1 MSLES
6 SKKSDL
12 YEKILMGESMEPEQ
26 FSFIPV
32 RPSGS
37 GFKFSSQIPDPAGEV
52 VEDPSR
58 HRFSY
63 DPQVS

>member
-12 YEKILMGESMEPEQ
+12 YERLLAGESMEAEHFTFVPA
-26 FSFIPV
+26 

-37 GFKFSSQIPDPAGEV
+37 NVKFNSHIPVP
-52 VEDPSR
+52 
-58 HRFSY
+58 
-63 DPQVS
+63 